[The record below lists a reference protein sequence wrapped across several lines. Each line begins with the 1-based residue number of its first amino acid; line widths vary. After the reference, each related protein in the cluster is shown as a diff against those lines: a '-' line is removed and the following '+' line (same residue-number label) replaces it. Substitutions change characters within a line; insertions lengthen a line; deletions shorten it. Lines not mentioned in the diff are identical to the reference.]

1 MEIDTAMAARFLAA
15 LSADTSHTFQTF
27 SEGDGGGRS
36 LNRILHGTF
45 EHHAVLLQSL
55 NLKGA
60 GAFVMVNRGDGRGR
74 KSENVTA
81 ARSLF
86 VDLDGAPLE
95 PVVYGPLPPRIVL
108 ESSPGRWHCYWPV
121 VDMPLA
127 RFTETQR
134 ALAIKFGADPKVC
147 DLPRVMRLPG
157 FFHNKRAPFQTR
169 LVSCEIA
176 PLHWHELVNAF
187 ELPDRMRL
195 PDTIPAGSR
204 NSTLFELALS
214 ARRKGVPEPD
224 QLRKA
229 EQVNA
234 RRCQPPLDACELAQT
249 VASAYRRPAQGVTA
263 IPNAVLDSDAYM
275 SLDDAGRTLL
285 LLAYRR
291 ADSFG
296 DFTLPHTELRAWFP
310 RKDTFYAIRKRVVA
324 SGLLVVTQ
332 ASANAMPRKGRGP
345 SPGFYRLA
353 IGAVSVAYSSRSI
366 GPSAEAPEALQALG
380 SGGSPFASFDD
391 GICGSERCAA

>member
-45 EHHAVLLQSL
+45 EHYAVLLQSL

-60 GAFVMVNRGDGRGR
+60 GAFVMVNQGDGRGR
-74 KSENVTA
+74 KSQNVTA

-86 VDLDGAPLE
+86 VDLDGAPVE
-95 PVVYGPLPPRIVL
+95 PVVNGPLPPRIVV
-108 ESSPGRWHCYWPV
+108 ESSPGKWHCYWPV

-127 RFTETQR
+127 RFTEAQK
-134 ALAIKFGADPKVC
+134 ALALKFGGDLKVC
-147 DLPRVMRLPG
+147 DWPRVMRLPG
-157 FFHNKRAPFQTR
+157 FFHNKRAPFKAR
-169 LVSCEIA
+169 LVTCEMA
-176 PLHWHELVNAF
+176 PLHWRELVNAF
-187 ELPDRMRL
+187 DLPDRRCL
-195 PDTIPAGSR
+195 PETIPAGSR

-214 ARRKGVPEPD
+214 GKRKGVPEAD

-234 RRCQPPLDACELAQT
+234 LRCQPPLLDFEVAQT
-249 VASAYRRPAQGVTA
+249 VASAYRRPAQGMVA
-263 IPNAVLDSDAYM
+263 IPMAVLDSEAYR
-275 SLDDAGRTLL
+275 SLDDAARTLL

-296 DFTLPHTELRAWFP
+296 DFTLPHTELKAWFP
-310 RKDTFYAIRKRVVA
+310 RKDTFHAVRKRVVA
-324 SGLLVVTQ
+324 SGLLIVTQ
-332 ASANAMPRKGRGP
+332 PCAKAMPRKGRGP
-345 SPGFYRLA
+345 RPGFYRLA
-353 IGAVSVAYSSRSI
+353 IGAFGVAYSSRSI
-366 GPSAEAPEALQALG
+366 GPSVEAPEALQAL
-380 SGGSPFASFDD
+380 SSAGSPFASFDD
-391 GICGSERCAA
+391 GVRGSERCAA